1 MGAPDPRAFLL
12 TLNLTLWTQTDEL
25 RFDLTTSLF
34 SQEPFVQGAEL
45 GEVFAKHLT

>member
-1 MGAPDPRAFLL
+1 MAQPEYAWATGNPYGEA
-12 TLNLTLWTQTDEL
+12 DEL

-34 SQEPFVQGAEL
+34 SQEPFVQGVEL